1 MNTLVRDILAQ
12 IDRLDEAGREE
23 LQAALRLRSRA
34 EWERLAA
41 AERARSAAEGINED
55 DIDRA
60 MNDVRYGK
68 STS

>member
-1 MNTLVRDILAQ
+1 MNATVQDILAQ

-34 EWERLAA
+34 QWERLAEV
-41 AERARSAAEGINED
+41 ERARSAAEGVTED

-60 MNDVRYGK
+60 VNDIRYGK
-68 STS
+68 SAS

>member
-23 LQAALRLRSRA
+23 LQAALRLRFRA
-34 EWERLAA
+34 EWERLAE

-60 MNDVRYGK
+60 VNDVRYGK
-68 STS
+68 SAS